1 MGTDVEFLLDASPGT
16 NSKHALDRTE
26 AKLEHLEHVMS
37 RFRNDSE
44 LSALNRAGRLEGAS
58 ADLVRVVELA
68 LAAREESGGLFD
80 PTVHGAVV
88 AAGYDRDFEFV
99 PADGDALPGSG
110 VAPTETRCAG
120 RVLVNGD
127 SIALAAG
134 VKLDLGGIGKGYA
147 ADRAAEVLAV
157 AGPCLVNVGGDIA
170 VRGGSWPIGV
180 TPEITLELTGG
191 GMATSGRDRR
201 RWRRGGDELHHLI
214 DPTTGRPAVGSPLRV
229 TVVAESATAAE
240 VAAKVAFLGGTVEN
254 PTVVVTA
261 DGETLVAGGLS

>member
-1 MGTDVEFLLDASPGT
+1 
-16 NSKHALDRTE
+16 
-26 AKLEHLEHVMS
+26 MS

-68 LAAREESGGLFD
+68 LAAREETGGLFD

-120 RVLVNGD
+120 RVLVDGD

-147 ADRAAEVLAV
+147 ADQAAEVLAV
-157 AGPCLVNVGGDIA
+157 AGPCLVNVGRRH
-170 VRGGSWPIGV
+170 RGPRRLLANRRH
-180 TPEITLELTGG
+180 P
-191 GMATSGRDRR
+191 RDHARAHRR
-201 RWRRGGDELHHLI
+201 RHGDLGPRSAALAARR
-214 DPTTGRPAVGSPLRV
+214 
-229 TVVAESATAAE
+229 
-240 VAAKVAFLGGTVEN
+240 
-254 PTVVVTA
+254 
-261 DGETLVAGGLS
+261 